1 MTYLYDRAMHCPNVE
16 TIAKRRGTAQHATSL
31 RNRRTNRH
39 QSNDFST
46 IRRGRPV
53 CLPDIK
59 GSTHRST
66 PTVLL
71 IIFFVSCMLFGLSDA
86 RAQSRDGLGTAEGQ
100 ITSGDRAIRFL
111 VNAVRRKEYGAS
123 PEQILRNAPQADLK
137 KYPIEYF
144 EIDGDTVECLKVG
157 MQLPDYILDMP
168 LWVVNAPDGLTD
180 VLTLREM
187 AKHEFVLL
195 EFWNAHCKPCLAS
208 MARWEEMSG
217 QVDGNIGFLG
227 VAMDQ
232 AYRVPLEIERR
243 DWKSA
248 HVIGRSAVALSKYFF
263 NKQVLGPMVWIKDGR
278 LFGITQGVPK
288 DMVLFKDILEKKL
301 NSIPSQIAFKPY

>member
-1 MTYLYDRAMHCPNVE
+1 
-16 TIAKRRGTAQHATSL
+16 
-31 RNRRTNRH
+31 
-39 QSNDFST
+39 
-46 IRRGRPV
+46 
-53 CLPDIK
+53 
-59 GSTHRST
+59 
-66 PTVLL
+66 
-71 IIFFVSCMLFGLSDA
+71 DA

-168 LWVVNAPDGLTD
+168 LWVVNAADGLTD

-187 AKHEFVLL
+187 VKHVFVLL

-208 MARWEEMSG
+208 MARWEELSG
-217 QVDGNIGFLG
+217 QVDGNIGFFG
-227 VAMDQ
+227 VAM
-232 AYRVPLEIERR
+232 
-243 DWKSA
+243 
-248 HVIGRSAVALSKYFF
+248 
-263 NKQVLGPMVWIKDGR
+263 
-278 LFGITQGVPK
+278 
-288 DMVLFKDILEKKL
+288 
-301 NSIPSQIAFKPY
+301 